1 MWNRALKIAFGV
13 MLIPVC
19 LGFTV
24 QLAAIVTSI
33 TYKRDAPYYFV
44 LGGFAYLTA
53 HILFKKPIL
62 AYVFGHELTHALF
75 AVLFGGSVRSFHASD
90 RGGRV
95 TITKSNFVITLAPY
109 FFPLYTFVALLFYW
123 LAGAANVRGAEGWLV
138 FLSGATYSF
147 HLALTLAFLRTDQD
161 DIKEQ
166 GALFSYPLIYLFNM
180 IFVAFLLRVLMAEN
194 MNYLRFL
201 GGGIMKSTEMIALA
215 LRTGYRAMQGAAL

>member
-1 MWNRALKIAFGV
+1 M
-13 MLIPVC
+13 
-19 LGFTV
+19 
-24 QLAAIVTSI
+24 
-33 TYKRDAPYYFV
+33 
-44 LGGFAYLTA
+44 
-53 HILFKKPIL
+53 
-62 AYVFGHELTHALF
+62 
-75 AVLFGGSVRSFHASD
+75 SFHASD

-123 LAGAANVRGAEGWLV
+123 LAGAADVRGAEGWLV
-138 FLSGATYSF
+138 FFSGATYSF

-180 IFVAFLLRVLMAEN
+180 IFVAFLLRVLMTEN

-201 GGGIMKSTEMIALA
+201 GGGIMKSTEMISLA
-215 LRTGYRAMQGAAL
+215 LSTVSRAMHASAL

>member
-1 MWNRALKIAFGV
+1 MWNRVLKFAFGV
-13 MLIPVC
+13 MLIPFC

-44 LGGFAYLTA
+44 LGGLTYLTA

-123 LAGAANVRGAEGWLV
+123 LAGAADVRGAEGWLV
-138 FLSGATYSF
+138 FVSGATYSF
-147 HLALTLAFLRTDQD
+147 HLALTFAFLRTDQD

-180 IFVAFLLRVLMAEN
+180 IFVAFLLRVLITED

-201 GGGIMKSTEMIALA
+201 GGGILKSTEILSLA
-215 LRTGYRAMQGAAL
+215 FKTGYRAMHGAAL

>member
-1 MWNRALKIAFGV
+1 MWNRFLKVAFGI
-13 MLIPVC
+13 MLIPFC
-19 LGFTV
+19 LGFTI
-24 QLAAIVTSI
+24 QLAAIVTSL
-33 TYKRDAPYYFV
+33 TYKREAPYYFV
-44 LGGFAYLTA
+44 LGGITYLTA

-123 LAGAANVRGAEGWLV
+123 LASAADVRGAEGWLV

-180 IFVAFLLRVLMAEN
+180 IFVAFLLRVLMTEN

-201 GGGIMKSTEMIALA
+201 VGGIMRSTEMISLA
-215 LRTGYRAMQGAAL
+215 LSTVSRAMHASAL